1 MLFLLLSAN
10 HPVQPMSIEIRDA
23 LPSDVDD
30 IVRFNQSLA
39 SETEGKI
46 LDEARLRSG
55 VARLLAE
62 RQRGRYFLAVHDRQV
77 VGSTMITTEWT
88 DWRDGW
94 FWWIQSVYVEPEHRR
109 RGVFGSLYGHIERLA
124 REAPD
129 VRGLRLYVE
138 SDNQR
143 AQDTYATL
151 GMIMTGYRIM
161 EAEF

>member
-1 MLFLLLSAN
+1 
-10 HPVQPMSIEIRDA
+10 MSIEIRDA
-23 LPSDVDD
+23 LPSDLDD
-30 IVRFNQSLA
+30 IVRFNLALA
-39 SETEGKI
+39 SETEGKT
-46 LDEARLRSG
+46 LDQTRLRSG
-55 VARLLAE
+55 VERLLAE
-62 RQRGRYFLAVHDRQV
+62 RQRGRYFLAVHDDQV

-109 RGVFGSLYGHIERLA
+109 RGVFASLYRHIESLA
-124 REAPD
+124 REIPD
-129 VRGLRLYVE
+129 VRGIRLYVE

-151 GMIMTGYRIM
+151 GMTLTGYRIM

>member
-1 MLFLLLSAN
+1 MLFTLHSAN
-10 HPVQPMSIEIRDA
+10 QPVQSMAIEIRDA
-23 LPSDVDD
+23 RPSDLDD
-30 IVRFNQSLA
+30 IVRFNQALA
-39 SETEGKI
+39 RETEGKT
-46 LDEARLRSG
+46 LDQARLRSG
-55 VARLLAE
+55 VERLLAQP
-62 RQRGRYFLAVHDRQV
+62 QRGRYFLAVDDDHV

-109 RGVFGSLYGHIERLA
+109 HGVFGSLYRHIDSLA
-124 REAPD
+124 RQDPD

-138 SDNQR
+138 GDNQR